1 MNLAEHLSE
10 VMTGLRP
17 FLQVSDYEVP
27 ADTAEAFVV
36 QTDLLKRLVQSVGA
50 WKVGMA
56 PEAGKVWASPIPASW
71 VFGGIATLPR
81 GAFGVCGLE
90 LELAF
95 RFDRDFE
102 ASNLP
107 ADDAEILSA
116 LQWVAPAIEV
126 VSSRYQNWPDVDD
139 RFKLADFLNNG
150 ALIVGQQS
158 PLTALQDVSAP
169 SLELWV
175 NDQSCARTPSGNPA
189 GDPRQ
194 LLAPFVR
201 QCVDRGM
208 SIRSSQWI
216 TTGSYSGICFV
227 ESGTTRVRAMIEG
240 LGEVRVTL
248 NESLP

>member
-1 MNLAEHLSE
+1 MKLAEHLSE

-17 FLQVSDYEVP
+17 FLRAPDYEVP
-27 ADTAEAFVV
+27 ADPAAAFAI
-36 QTDLLKRLVQSVGA
+36 QADLLKRLAQPVGA

-56 PEAGKVWASPIPASW
+56 PEAGKVWASPIPAAW
-71 VFGGIATLPR
+71 AFDGPATLSR

-102 ASNLP
+102 ASSLP

-126 VSSRYQNWPDVDD
+126 VSSRYQNWPDLDE

-158 PLTALQDVSAP
+158 PLTELREVDSP
-169 SLELWV
+169 SLALWI
-175 NDQSCARTPSGNPA
+175 NDRPGAKVPSGNPA
-189 GDPRQ
+189 GDPRR

-201 QCVDRGM
+201 QCVDRG
-208 SIRSSQWI
+208 IPVRSGQWI
-216 TTGSYSGICFV
+216 TTGSYSGVFFA
-227 ESGTTRVRAMIEG
+227 ERGPTRVRAVIEG

-248 NESLP
+248 E